1 MSAIIEYHQHQHQ
14 RGRLFVVG
22 DIHGCYDELMAKLEA
37 IHFDFQHDLLIAV
50 GDLVDRGVDS
60 LKCLELMD
68 KPWFKAILG
77 NHEEMCILS
86 YGGDAMMQD
95 MHSRHGGEWFYAL
108 SDDEQRDVVDYCM
121 RLPLVLEVSHQNKR
135 YGFVHADVRHNHW
148 DLFKQ
153 ELETSDPLQG
163 RACREAAL
171 WGRSRV
177 RNRPPERYKTI
188 QGIDAV
194 FLGHTVVDLV
204 TKRNNCYFI
213 DTGGVFGMLLTVL
226 EIHPDVPIEKQV
238 VVI

>member
-1 MSAIIEYHQHQHQ
+1 MNSASIEYYHHQG
-14 RGRLFVVG
+14 GRLFVVG
-22 DIHGCYDELMAKLEA
+22 DIHGCYDELMQKLDA

-50 GDLVDRGVDS
+50 GDLVDRGRDS
-60 LKCLELMD
+60 LKCLALID
-68 KPWFKAILG
+68 QPWFKAILG

-95 MHSRHGGEWFYAL
+95 IHARHGGEWFYDL
-108 SDDEQRDVVDYCM
+108 SDEAQRDVVEYCL
-121 RLPLVLEVSHQNKR
+121 RLPLVLEIDYQNKR
-135 YGFVHADVRHNHW
+135 YGFVHADIHHHDWN
-148 DLFKQ
+148 LFKQ
-153 ELETSDPLQG
+153 DIENINPLQG
-163 RACREAAL
+163 RVCRETAL

-177 RNRPPERYKTI
+177 RNRPPERYKII
-188 QGIDAV
+188 QGIDTV

-226 EIHPDVPIEKQV
+226 EIHPDRPIEQQV